1 MSTRQCDD
9 QIHWRNLP
17 NFLILIHVLDI
28 DCPTSSLFQGT
39 KHFEIPDVWADTDH
53 AEGLPWA
60 CGCFGT
66 LVSNAP
72 SEKLVKIRVCF
83 ESWNKVQC
91 LQPTRKVK
99 HGTQKIKGFV
109 KKFLIPLQVLIL
121 GLFRPSDIFGSSSW
135 ILSPEMVYEMVNNL
149 TPSLFQIDPF
159 WFTQQKKSR
168 QIISE
173 TNKKKHG
180 EFLHCSKYPVKLHST
195 SLTFSPWG
203 PPVIALTLPWRPWQ
217 SREVFTK
224 HGNPKEKRPGFFD
237 LKRNDVYNYIY
248 SICMCICKHIYIQK
262 IIHISYMYV
271 SQDLWPEQWHSI
283 PWASGSCSMPPGK
296 RRKSSLRKWW
306 VMFPRSS
313 GKILEEYA
321 AVTPWKKL
329 NEFSVAMMPAWQ
341 PVVIMDET
349 WPSKTAR

>member
-1 MSTRQCDD
+1 MTKSTGE
-9 QIHWRNLP
+9 NLP

-28 DCPTSSLFQGT
+28 DCPTSSFFQGT

-99 HGTQKIKGFV
+99 HGTQNIKGFV

-159 WFTQQKKSR
+159 WFTQQKKLD
-168 QIISE
+168 
-173 TNKKKHG
+173 N
-180 EFLHCSKYPVKLHST
+180 
-195 SLTFSPWG
+195 
-203 PPVIALTLPWRPWQ
+203 
-217 SREVFTK
+217 
-224 HGNPKEKRPGFFD
+224 
-237 LKRNDVYNYIY
+237 
-248 SICMCICKHIYIQK
+248 
-262 IIHISYMYV
+262 
-271 SQDLWPEQWHSI
+271 
-283 PWASGSCSMPPGK
+283 
-296 RRKSSLRKWW
+296 
-306 VMFPRSS
+306 
-313 GKILEEYA
+313 
-321 AVTPWKKL
+321 
-329 NEFSVAMMPAWQ
+329 
-341 PVVIMDET
+341 
-349 WPSKTAR
+349 